1 MGKFEKN
8 NLKEAYN
15 KFAEIRDQFP
25 IEPWKAEERDSF
37 LSLLKDERK
46 SSLLEI
52 GSGTGRDSLYFKDN
66 GLSIVCID
74 LSEEMINICRSKG
87 LDARTMDFYRLDF
100 PDDKF
105 DAVYAL
111 NCLLHVP
118 KAHLGKVLLEI
129 RRVLKSDVLFFLGV
143 YGGKDSEGVW
153 EQDSYNPK
161 RFFSMYLDEH
171 IINTVKLFF
180 EVIDFHVVPLKPDT
194 PHFQSLTLRK
204 PLGESS

>member
-1 MGKFEKN
+1 
-8 NLKEAYN
+8 
-15 KFAEIRDQFP
+15 
-25 IEPWKAEERDSF
+25 
-37 LSLLKDERK
+37 
-46 SSLLEI
+46 
-52 GSGTGRDSLYFKDN
+52 
-66 GLSIVCID
+66 
-74 LSEEMINICRSKG
+74 
-87 LDARTMDFYRLDF
+87 
-100 PDDKF
+100 
-105 DAVYAL
+105 
-111 NCLLHVP
+111 
-118 KAHLGKVLLEI
+118 
-129 RRVLKSDVLFFLGV
+129 LGV